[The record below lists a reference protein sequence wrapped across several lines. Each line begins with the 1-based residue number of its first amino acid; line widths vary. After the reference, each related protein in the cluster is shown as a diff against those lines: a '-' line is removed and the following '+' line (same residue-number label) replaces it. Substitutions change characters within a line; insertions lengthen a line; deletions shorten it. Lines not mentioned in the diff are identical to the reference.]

1 MTLDRFALLFLL
13 FRHDCSAAVLF
24 MLLQIVL
31 NAVQQDK
38 QPLGSEKEQKKCDDK
53 VLICFLVFKPLK

>member
-1 MTLDRFALLFLL
+1 M
-13 FRHDCSAAVLF
+13 LF

-38 QPLGSEKEQKKCDDK
+38 QPLGSAKELKKNVMTK
-53 VLICFLVFKPLK
+53 FLSAF